1 MNSEINFIE
10 NFKFSH
16 VDFKDVKSWIFD
28 SVKEEGLDVGVLTY
42 VFLSDEELLVYNRDY
57 LEHDFYTD
65 VITFDDSIGKVINGD
80 ILISVDRIIDNANQ
94 LKIKFKQE
102 FLRVVIHG
110 VLHLC
115 GYKDKV
121 DNDIKIMREK
131 EQYYLNQVGFN

>member
-1 MNSEINFIE
+1 MNPEINFIE